1 MVVVVV
7 GLGGVAGR
15 VGVGVAVCAWVC
27 WSDACLKIK
36 IISV

>member
-7 GLGGVAGR
+7 GLGRVGGR

-27 WSDACLKIK
+27 WSDACLKKK
-36 IISV
+36 ISSV